1 VGGAGRVGSAAVT
14 LFLFAF
20 AIRVRGIDSHFWL
33 LGDQIRDWG
42 IALRPLHELP
52 LVGPAT
58 HVGGYTIGPA
68 YYWIM
73 WAVRVVIGPWFDN
86 LPHAGGYGQAFLESA
101 ADVLLFVALARRL
114 QSPGVAFAA
123 MLVIVTASFDVALSA
138 IDWTPPIA
146 SALGKAAVALILLD
160 WHRGGVRR
168 IAATAALAWCGLQVY
183 TGVVYVTAGVLAA
196 LLLGPLMERDWPAV
210 RRVAAT
216 LAVVVLVLQLPY
228 IAHRLTDRSSGPA
241 MGAVTGGV
249 GRVLTG
255 DASPQVAKS
264 LAGYAGAFG
273 YIHVLPWHTP
283 LPLWA
288 LAACCAIV
296 AVRYRRDPVVLSVLL
311 LPQALTIVG
320 YALFLD
326 TLDHYYYIPVM
337 PVPMLTIAFAL
348 ALPATT
354 RSGRVLG
361 VALVGLAAAIV
372 PWRLG
377 LATTM
382 HRLPEYRVLVD
393 ASRTLVRE
401 RPRLQGI
408 RTEFEL
414 PPSTDPEFLYR
425 ILGGRLDTS
434 APNAALIKRDG
445 RVSYV
450 GAAFRRPD

>member
-1 VGGAGRVGSAAVT
+1 MGGVGRVGSAAVT

-20 AIRVRGIDSHFWL
+20 AIRVQGIDSHFWL

-42 IALRPLHELP
+42 IALRPFSELP

-73 WAVRVVIGPWFDN
+73 WAIRVIVGPWLEN

-101 ADVLLFVALARRL
+101 ADVLLSVALARRL

-138 IDWTPPIA
+138 IDWTPPVA

-160 WHRGGVRR
+160 WHRGGAWRV
-168 IAATAALAWCGLQVY
+168 ATVAALAWCGLQVY

-196 LLLGPLMERDWPAV
+196 LLLDPLTKRDWSAV

-216 LAVVVLVLQLPY
+216 VALVVLVLQLPY
-228 IAHRLTDRSSGPA
+228 IAHRLTDQSSGPA

-264 LAGYAGAFG
+264 LAGYAGAFN
-273 YIHVLPWHTP
+273 YIHVMPWHTP
-283 LPLWA
+283 LPLVG
-288 LAACCAIV
+288 LVACCAVV
-296 AVRYRRDPVVLSVLL
+296 AVRYRRDPVVLSLLL

-337 PVPMLTIAFAL
+337 PVPLLTVAFAL
-348 ALPATT
+348 ALPATALP
-354 RSGRVLG
+354 GRVLG
-361 VALVGLAAAIV
+361 VAVVGLAAAIV

-377 LATTM
+377 FATTM

-401 RPRLQGI
+401 RPRLHGI

-414 PPSTDPEFLYR
+414 PPSTEPDFLYR
-425 ILGGRLDTS
+425 VLGGRIDTT

-445 RVSYV
+445 TVSYV
-450 GAAFRRPD
+450 EGGL

>member
-1 VGGAGRVGSAAVT
+1 VGRVGTAAVT

-20 AIRVRGIDSHFWL
+20 AIRVRGIESHFWL

-73 WAVRVVIGPWFDN
+73 WAVRVVVGPWFDN

-101 ADVLLFVALARRL
+101 ADALLFVALARRL

-160 WHRGGVRR
+160 WHRGSAPR
-168 IAATAALAWCGLQVY
+168 IAVIAALAWCGVQVY

-196 LLLGPLMERDWPAV
+196 LVLDPLMKRNWPAV

-216 LAVVVLVLQLPY
+216 LAGVVLVLQLPY
-228 IAHRLTDRSSGPA
+228 IAHRFTDRSSGPA
-241 MGAVTGGV
+241 MGAVTGGI

-255 DASPQVAKS
+255 DASPQMAKS
-264 LAGYAGAFG
+264 LAGYAGAFD
-273 YIHVLPWHTP
+273 YIHVMPWHTP
-283 LPLWA
+283 LPLGA

-337 PVPMLTIAFAL
+337 PVPLLTIAFAL

-361 VALVGLAAAIV
+361 VALVGLAAAVV

-401 RPRLQGI
+401 RPRLHGI

-414 PPSTDPEFLYR
+414 PPSTEPDFLYR
-425 ILGGRLDTS
+425 VLGGRIDAN
-434 APNAALIKRDG
+434 APSAALIKRDG
-445 RVSYV
+445 TLSYV
-450 GAAFRRPD
+450 GGAFRRPD